1 MDKFSSLRSF
11 IKVVEKGS
19 FAAAAR
25 DLGVSRAQVNRQ
37 VINLED
43 SLGVTLLHRTTR
55 SVIVTPA
62 GDSYYN
68 RCRVLLNEL
77 EEAEL
82 AVQQEQVEPQ
92 GEIRINAPQSFGVR
106 NLAPALVEFLRLY
119 PKISIQ
125 LALNDQFVDPL
136 SEGIDITIRISAR
149 RDNPSLISHDIIEAK
164 RVLCAS
170 PAFLD
175 QHGTPT
181 HPRDLAD
188 FPCLHY
194 GNLPMGNTWRL
205 EKGDEQ
211 VDVRV
216 NGVLCANNAD
226 VLCDAASA
234 GLGIALLP
242 LFIAHD
248 DLRSGK
254 LVTVLEEYRPPEI
267 YLSLVYAPSRNMS
280 TKIRLFLKFIQE
292 WFELSEF

>member
-1 MDKFSSLRSF
+1 MDKFSSLRAF

>member
-1 MDKFSSLRSF
+1 MDKFSSLRAF

-170 PAFLD
+170 PAFLEE
-175 QHGTPT
+175 HGTPA

-194 GNLPMGNTWRL
+194 GNLPTGNTWRL

>member
-1 MDKFSSLRSF
+1 MDKFSSLRAF

-149 RDNPSLISHDIIEAK
+149 RNNPSLISHDVIEAK

-194 GNLPMGNTWRL
+194 GNLPTGNTWRL

>member
-1 MDKFSSLRSF
+1 MDKFSSLRAF

-194 GNLPMGNTWRL
+194 GNLPTGNTWRL